1 MNCIIVDRKADSP
14 LLEDLVSRCPFLNL
28 VGTFNDSSSA
38 CNLLSKQKNV
48 ELAFIDLDIAG
59 SECINTIRSITDP
72 LHIIAVS
79 SSENYAM
86 QAFDQNCIDYLKKP
100 VTYARFFKAVNKT
113 LKYPAA
119 AESAG
124 TDERELFIKKNST
137 FVRIW
142 MKDITYIEA
151 LENYIIVNTLDDK
164 FTLHFT
170 LKGFES
176 QLPPDLFV
184 RIHRSFIVNKRLIK
198 TINEEF
204 LQVKT
209 ASGIK
214 TLPVGRVFRNNVCE
228 DLPVLN
234 K

>member
-1 MNCIIVDRKADSP
+1 MNCIIVDQKADSP
-14 LLEDLVSRCPFLNL
+14 LLEDLVSRCPLLNL

-38 CNLLSKQKNV
+38 CNLLENQKNI
-48 ELAFIDLDIAG
+48 ELAFIDLDMAG
-59 SECINTIRSITDP
+59 SVSISAIRSITDP

-86 QAFDQNCIDYLKKP
+86 QAFDQNCIDYLLKP
-100 VTYARFFKAVNKT
+100 VSYARFFKAVNKT
-113 LKYPAA
+113 LRYPAA
-119 AESAG
+119 AESA
-124 TDERELFIKKNST
+124 DAEDRELFIKKNSA

-142 MKDITYIEA
+142 MKDIIYIEA
-151 LENYIIVNTLDDK
+151 LENYIIINTVDDK

-170 LKGFES
+170 MKGFES
-176 QLPPDLFV
+176 QLPPELFV

-204 LQVKT
+204 LQVQT
-209 ASGIK
+209 ASGLK
-214 TLPVGRVFRNNVCE
+214 TLPVGRVFKNNVCE

>member
-14 LLEDLVSRCPFLNL
+14 LLEDLVSRCSFLNL

-38 CNLLSKQKNV
+38 CNLLSKQHNI
-48 ELAFIDLDIAG
+48 ELAFIDLNVAG
-59 SECINTIRSITDP
+59 SDCISSIRSISNP

-86 QAFDQNCIDYLKKP
+86 QAFDQNCIDYLLKP
-100 VTYARFFKAVNKT
+100 VSYPRFFKAVNKT

-119 AESAG
+119 AESVNS
-124 TDERELFIKKNST
+124 DEREIFIKKNST
-137 FVRIW
+137 FVRLW

-151 LENYIIVNTLDDK
+151 LENYIILNTVDDK

-170 LKGFES
+170 MKGFES

-204 LQVKT
+204 LQVIT
-209 ASGIK
+209 GTGLK

-234 K
+234 R

>member
-14 LLEDLVSRCPFLNL
+14 LLEDLVSRCSFLNL
-28 VGTFNDSSSA
+28 VGTFSDSSSA
-38 CNLLSKQKNV
+38 CNLLSKQNNI
-48 ELAFIDLDIAG
+48 ELAFIDLNVAG
-59 SECINTIRSITDP
+59 SDCISSIRSISNP

-86 QAFDQNCIDYLKKP
+86 QAFDQNCIDYLLKP
-100 VTYARFFKAVNKT
+100 VSYPRFFKAVNKT

-119 AESAG
+119 AESVNS
-124 TDERELFIKKNST
+124 DEREIFIKKNSS
-137 FVRIW
+137 FVRLW

-151 LENYIIVNTLDDK
+151 LENYIILNTVDDK

-170 LKGFES
+170 MKGFES

-198 TINEEF
+198 TINDEF
-204 LQVKT
+204 LQINTGTGLK
-209 ASGIK
+209 I
-214 TLPVGRVFRNNVCE
+214 LPVGRVFRNNVCE

-234 K
+234 R

>member
-14 LLEDLVSRCPFLNL
+14 LLEDLVSRCSFLNL
-28 VGTFNDSSSA
+28 VGTFSDSSSA
-38 CNLLSKQKNV
+38 CNLLSKQNNI
-48 ELAFIDLDIAG
+48 ELAFIDLNVAG
-59 SECINTIRSITDP
+59 SECISSIRSISNP

-86 QAFDQNCIDYLKKP
+86 QAFDQNCIDYLLKP
-100 VTYARFFKAVNKT
+100 VSYPRFFKAVNKT

-119 AESAG
+119 AESVNS
-124 TDERELFIKKNST
+124 DDREIFIKKNST
-137 FVRIW
+137 FVRLW

-151 LENYIIVNTLDDK
+151 LENYIILNTVDDK

-170 LKGFES
+170 MKGFES

-204 LQVKT
+204 LQVNT
-209 ASGIK
+209 GAGLK

-234 K
+234 R

>member
-1 MNCIIVDRKADSP
+1 MNCIIVDRKTDIP
-14 LLEDLVSRCPFLNL
+14 FLEDLVSKCPFLNL
-28 VGTFNDSSSA
+28 VGTFNDSATA
-38 CNLLSKQKNV
+38 CDLLSNQKNI

-59 SECINTIRSITDP
+59 SESIKSIRSLSNP

-79 SSENYAM
+79 SSENNAM
-86 QAFDQNCIDYLKKP
+86 QAFDQNCIDYLLKP
-100 VTYARFFKAVNKT
+100 VSYPRFFKAINKT
-113 LKYPAA
+113 LRYPVV
-119 AESAG
+119 AESVG
-124 TDERELFIKKNST
+124 TDDRELFIKKNST

-151 LENYIIVNTLDDK
+151 LENYIIVNTVDDK

-170 LKGFES
+170 MKGFDS

-204 LQVKT
+204 LQVNT
-209 ASGIK
+209 GHGLK
-214 TLPVGRVFRNNVCE
+214 TLPVGRVFRNNICE

-234 K
+234 R

>member
-14 LLEDLVSRCPFLNL
+14 LLEDLVSRCSFLNL
-28 VGTFNDSSSA
+28 VGTFSDSSSA
-38 CNLLSKQKNV
+38 CNLLSKQNNI
-48 ELAFIDLDIAG
+48 ELAFIDLNVAG
-59 SECINTIRSITDP
+59 SECISSIRSISNP

-86 QAFDQNCIDYLKKP
+86 QAFDQNCIDYLLKP
-100 VTYARFFKAVNKT
+100 VSYPRFFKAVNKT

-119 AESAG
+119 DESVNS
-124 TDERELFIKKNST
+124 DEREIFIKKNST
-137 FVRIW
+137 FVRLW

-151 LENYIIVNTLDDK
+151 LENYIILNTVDDK

-170 LKGFES
+170 MKGFES

-204 LQVKT
+204 LQVNTGTGLKT
-209 ASGIK
+209 S
-214 TLPVGRVFRNNVCE
+214 PVGRVFRNNVYE

-234 K
+234 R